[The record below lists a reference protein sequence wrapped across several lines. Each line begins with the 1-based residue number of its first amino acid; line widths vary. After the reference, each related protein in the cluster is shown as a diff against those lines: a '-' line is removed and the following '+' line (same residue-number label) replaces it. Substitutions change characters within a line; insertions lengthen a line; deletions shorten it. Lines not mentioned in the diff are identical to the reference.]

1 MRAFVVAGSPE
12 AHQPVG
18 IAPNAGD
25 FVVAADLGAQHALAW
40 GWPVHLLV
48 GDLDS
53 LPREIADALAARGVE
68 TRRVPAAKDETDT
81 ELALAAA
88 LDRGAREIVICA
100 ALGGRV
106 DHLLANVLLLARPS
120 LVHVDICIA
129 DGAETVRLAQ
139 ADVARLTVAIAGAA
153 GDLVSLLPFGADVEG
168 VRTAHLLYP
177 LVDETLRLGE
187 ARGVSNVMT
196 GERAEVSLTRG
207 RLLVIHN
214 RME

>member
-1 MRAFVVAGSPE
+1 VRAFVVAGSP
-12 AHQPVG
+12 AGRQPVG
-18 IAPNAGD
+18 IAPQDGD
-25 FVVAADLGAQHALAW
+25 FVVAADLGARHALAW

-53 LPREIADALAARGVE
+53 LPRSISDALAAAGVE
-68 TRRVPAAKDETDT
+68 TQRVSAAKDETDT

-88 LDRGAREIVICA
+88 LAWGADEIVICA
-100 ALGGRV
+100 ALGGRT
-106 DHLLANVLLLARPS
+106 DHLLANVLLLARPELARVS
-120 LVHVDICIA
+120 ARIA

-139 ADVARLTVAIAGAA
+139 ADATPLTVAIAGAA

-168 VRTAHLLYP
+168 VRTANLLYP

-214 RME
+214 RMG